1 MHRAYMW
8 ERRPEERSAQGSLRL
23 TGVGPEDSELL
34 TILGTEAGS
43 CHKTHTCPGSKSRST
58 QSSFLLV
65 PLQGSPSRAP
75 NLLSAALP

>member
-43 CHKTHTCPGSKSRST
+43 CHKTHTCPGSKSCST

-65 PLQGSPSRAP
+65 PL
-75 NLLSAALP
+75 